1 MGNRSGLWEL
11 CLMLNPSVLSCDC
24 KEFRVMFMIHIVKK
38 ESKTTQSVSIGRAR
52 QCGSPWS
59 DRL

>member
-1 MGNRSGLWEL
+1 MEKISVIERQSFMGNRSGLWEL

-38 ESKTTQSVSIGRAR
+38 KVKPRN
-52 QCGSPWS
+52 
-59 DRL
+59 L